1 MSPLGKILSGKAA
14 VEDCEEYIHR
24 KIANLKAHQSGSLSL
39 SLATVQLGASEDV
52 RLYSKSLGKV
62 LARYGVR
69 HIEKE
74 FSAER
79 TEQAKLQ
86 AELFRLYS
94 DNTVTG
100 VIIFSPIP
108 SSVDAEAIFLNMPLD
123 KDIEGRTF
131 IKRNP
136 FGVFSPTAKAVMAL
150 LRHLK
155 KMDPNFSISGKH
167 AVMVGHSD
175 LVGKPTAVHLSDAGA
190 TVTVCHKD
198 TLNLPAHIAEA
209 DILVVAIGKPRFI
222 EGSWVKKGAIV
233 LDVGENVVNGRL
245 VGDVDFEAVRE
256 RASFISPVPGGV
268 GPLTS
273 LMVIDNL
280 LTLYQ
285 YKAQNGN
292 H

>member
-1 MSPLGKILSGKAA
+1 MSPFGKILTGKSAA
-14 VEDCEEYIHR
+14 EDCEELIHS
-24 KIANLKAHQSGSLSL
+24 KISDLKAQKNGSLPL
-39 SLATVQLGASEDV
+39 SLATIQIGASEDIK
-52 RLYSKSLGKV
+52 RYSRSLGKV
-62 LARYGVR
+62 LAKYGIR
-69 HIEKE
+69 HVEKE

-79 TEQAKLQ
+79 TEQAKLMT
-86 AELFRLYS
+86 ELSQVYN
-94 DNTVTG
+94 DNKVTG

-108 SSVDAEAIFLNMPLD
+108 SSVDATVIFLKMPLS

-155 KMDPNFSISGKH
+155 KVDPTFTVSGKH

-175 LVGKPTAVHLSDAGA
+175 LVGKPTAVLLSDAGA

-198 TLNLPAHIAEA
+198 TRNLPAHIAEA

-222 EGSWVKKGAIV
+222 QGSWIKKGAVV
-233 LDVGENVVNGRL
+233 LDAGENIVGDLL

-256 RASFISPVPGGV
+256 RASFVSPVPGGV

-273 LMVIDNL
+273 LMVVDNL
-280 LTLYQ
+280 LTLYK
-285 YKAQNGN
+285 YKTQNGN